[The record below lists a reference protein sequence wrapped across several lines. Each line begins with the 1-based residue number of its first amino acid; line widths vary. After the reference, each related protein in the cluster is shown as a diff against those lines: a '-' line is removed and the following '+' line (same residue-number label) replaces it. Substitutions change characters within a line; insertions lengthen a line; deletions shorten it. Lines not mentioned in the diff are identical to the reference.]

1 MPLRL
6 SLWKTASFPIGCL
19 LATISLAVCQAAA
32 QEDWIVDSQQ
42 SWQANTEASTNLE
55 FREGMAT
62 PRAAEAMFQSSLK
75 RFDQKRSAQ
84 SIVFDQSPLWQ
95 NWNPVPGVGPSNLG
109 DAPVFLSTGPNQYWM
124 FGRYRPMKPKP
135 NFSPRTVQRE
145 GFDSPLRTTPD
156 PLQFDAP
163 GAEQPKLGGYH
174 AWESRDMKHWVHHGA
189 VTEGFSKWV
198 TSAEY
203 VDGKFHIYYDYP
215 NDQDPHLYIDADLTD
230 GKPGANKGLA
240 LADPSHGSDCGVIR
254 DLQGRFHIIFE
265 DWSPINART
274 HAWDSPLAGHAVS
287 DNGIDG
293 FQIVAPA
300 VDQRTT
306 PTGETASY
314 KHPHWLQHPDW
325 NTNIGKYEVHEP
337 EQNAYGDWAA
347 ISIGSRYYLFGDF
360 DPVEG
365 HMGVGWFTSTS
376 LDKPFSWCGTI
387 GKGHPDPDIGFA
399 EGQFYLITQ
408 FKEDFTSPGPW
419 VEQVSARVG
428 VDTTNDGAIDHW
440 TAWTNVQERY
450 DYVPGFAKQVAKTPA
465 AIDLSGL
472 PAGFAFQFAFKTT
485 QTTANGVLPIIDKV
499 TLNF

>member
-1 MPLRL
+1 
-6 SLWKTASFPIGCL
+6 
-19 LATISLAVCQAAA
+19 
-32 QEDWIVDSQQ
+32 
-42 SWQANTEASTNLE
+42 
-55 FREGMAT
+55 
-62 PRAAEAMFQSSLK
+62 
-75 RFDQKRSAQ
+75 
-84 SIVFDQSPLWQ
+84 
-95 NWNPVPGVGPSNLG
+95 
-109 DAPVFLSTGPNQYWM
+109 
-124 FGRYRPMKPKP
+124 
-135 NFSPRTVQRE
+135 
-145 GFDSPLRTTPD
+145 
-156 PLQFDAP
+156 
-163 GAEQPKLGGYH
+163 
-174 AWESRDMKHWVHHGA
+174 
-189 VTEGFSKWV
+189 
-198 TSAEY
+198 
-203 VDGKFHIYYDYP
+203 
-215 NDQDPHLYIDADLTD
+215 
-230 GKPGANKGLA
+230 
-240 LADPSHGSDCGVIR
+240 
-254 DLQGRFHIIFE
+254 
-265 DWSPINART
+265 
-274 HAWDSPLAGHAVS
+274 
-287 DNGIDG
+287 
-293 FQIVAPA
+293 
-300 VDQRTT
+300 
-306 PTGETASY
+306 
-314 KHPHWLQHPDW
+314 
-325 NTNIGKYEVHEP
+325 VHEP